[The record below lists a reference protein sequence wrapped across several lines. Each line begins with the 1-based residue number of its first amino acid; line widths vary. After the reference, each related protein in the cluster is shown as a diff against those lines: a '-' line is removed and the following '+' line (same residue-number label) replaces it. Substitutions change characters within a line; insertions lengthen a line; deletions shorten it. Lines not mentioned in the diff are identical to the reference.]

1 LIWIKTAARA
11 LCFYLK
17 QGAGCGVKGESGRI
31 KMKPTKIMAALC
43 GAALICTMGAAYAQ
57 ERKFDFGKREYDS
70 NCASC
75 HGLKGKGDGPYKP
88 FLTKSP
94 TDLTTL
100 SKRNAGV
107 YPFHSVYAIIDGR
120 QDVAAHGPRDM
131 PVWGAQYSGRAAE
144 QYMDVPYSS
153 EAYVRTR
160 VLALTEYISRLQAK

>member
-1 LIWIKTAARA
+1 
-11 LCFYLK
+11 
-17 QGAGCGVKGESGRI
+17 
-31 KMKPTKIMAALC
+31 MKATKILAGFFGALLIG
-43 GAALICTMGAAYAQ
+43 GAGAAYAQ
-57 ERKFDFGKREYDS
+57 QKQLDLGKREYDA

-94 TDLTTL
+94 TDLSTL
-100 SKRNAGV
+100 SKRNAGI
-107 YPFHSVYAIIDGR
+107 YPFSSVYAIIDGR

-131 PVWGAQYSGRAAE
+131 PVWGLDYSLKAVEA
-144 QYMDVPYSS
+144 YLDVPYSP

>member
-1 LIWIKTAARA
+1 MKPGKITAA
-11 LCFYLK
+11 LF
-17 QGAGCGVKGESGRI
+17 
-31 KMKPTKIMAALC
+31 
-43 GAALICTMGAAYAQ
+43 GAALMAIAGAASAQ
-57 ERKFDFGKREYDS
+57 DKKFDFGKREYDS

-94 TDLTTL
+94 TDLSTL

-131 PVWGAQYSGRAAE
+131 PVWGALYSVKSAE
-144 QYMDVPYSS
+144 AYMDVPYSS
-153 EAYVRTR
+153 EAFVRTR

>member
-1 LIWIKTAARA
+1 MISGSGLVTAQD
-11 LCFYLK
+11 K
-17 QGAGCGVKGESGRI
+17 
-31 KMKPTKIMAALC
+31 
-43 GAALICTMGAAYAQ
+43 
-57 ERKFDFGKREYDS
+57 KFDFGKREYDA

-94 TDLTTL
+94 TDLTTM

-107 YPFHSVYAIIDGR
+107 FPFNSVYAIIDGR

-131 PVWGAQYSGRAAE
+131 PVWGWDYSIKSAE
-144 QYMDVPYSS
+144 SYLDVPYSP

>member
-1 LIWIKTAARA
+1 
-11 LCFYLK
+11 
-17 QGAGCGVKGESGRI
+17 
-31 KMKPTKIMAALC
+31 MKPDKITLALI
-43 GAALICTMGAAYAQ
+43 GAALIGVTGSPYAQ
-57 ERKFDFGKREYDS
+57 DKKFDFGKREYDS

-107 YPFHSVYAIIDGR
+107 YPFNSVYAIIDGR

-131 PVWGAQYSGRAAE
+131 PVWGMDYSLKSAE
-144 QYMDVPYSS
+144 SYVDVPYSP
-153 EAYVRTR
+153 EAYARTR
-160 VLALTEYISRLQAK
+160 VLALTEYIARLQAK